1 LRVNP
6 TSGHDDIL
14 IVDARDGLMRLALW
28 RAPNADA
35 ETRREWALVA
45 AAWVLIV
52 AVTAVWLA
60 LDRRPPE
67 WDHANHLER
76 VVTCAHDM
84 ARGDVRTVL
93 ERSSFYPPLV
103 PCAAAAIYRW
113 WPSDAAAAQSA
124 ILLFLG
130 VAMAVIY
137 RLGRELA
144 DGTAGV
150 AAAWIFASAPFVV
163 YSGTRFQLDL
173 PLATMAAVA
182 FLVVLRTDGFQH
194 PGWSLVAG
202 GVWAIGMLTKPTFAV
217 YAFAPIVWVLIRERN
232 RRSCLNATLAVAV
245 AAALS
250 LPWYGPRLIGLPAQ
264 LAYRSGKGAMLEGKP
279 ETFTLTALSFYP
291 TWIFTQLGVL
301 AVGLLLAGLIVALR
315 QRRGLAIA
323 AFAAPFIVSMLVRN
337 KDLRYTLPLLPMA
350 AVLAGIAVSAL
361 GRRWRPWVATGLI
374 VVGAGQVSGTLFGL
388 PPAFR
393 LPMLGVPTGIDTP
406 PMRTEWHHRD
416 ILRAISRASRGAAV
430 TVSVVPN
437 YNFFSVSNFRYYA
450 TREGL
455 PIRFLRAWDG
465 EPLGVDYV
473 VLKTGP
479 IGPSWTAAKIE
490 RLMERFARE
499 PDLSRVYPVIAEFAL
514 PDGSKGTLRA
524 RRVTDAVAGS
534 PGALARTFEEETRRR
549 LPEVARDVEGLTVR
563 LTYDDALARG
573 RVQRVEIAA
582 AVATVGELTRR
593 GAAALRVR
601 NVRLLADDVLV
612 NPFSLGDGR
621 LDLLDVGRLR
631 LEHAEVSAGDL
642 QAFLDQLKEARGVRI
657 RLVEDRVEVAIA
669 HAGPDFDA
677 RVRIVPA
684 IDRPF
689 ALRVE
694 RVRVGPI
701 PLPPVLIDWIA
712 RNYDPTQRIA
722 SRLPFPVEIAP
733 VSIAGQSLRIGGASA
748 SGSQNV
754 DRIAESR

>member
-1 LRVNP
+1 
-6 TSGHDDIL
+6 
-14 IVDARDGLMRLALW
+14 MRLASW
-28 RAPNADA
+28 RARDTDADR
-35 ETRREWALVA
+35 RREWALVA
-45 AAWVLIV
+45 AGWVLIV
-52 AVTAVWLA
+52 AVIAVWLA

-76 VVTCAHDM
+76 VVTCAQDV

-103 PCAAAAIYRW
+103 PCTAAAIYRW
-113 WPSDAAAAQSA
+113 WPSDVAAAQSA

-130 VAMAVIY
+130 VAMAAIY
-137 RLGRELA
+137 RLGRVLA

-173 PLATMAAVA
+173 PLATIAAIAVLVA
-182 FLVVLRTDGFQH
+182 LRTDGFRH
-194 PGWSLVAG
+194 RGWSLVAG

-217 YAFAPIVWVLIRERN
+217 YAFAPVLWVLIRERS
-232 RRSCLNATLAVAV
+232 RRSYLNASLAAVV

-264 LAYRSGKGAMLEGKP
+264 LAYRSGKGAILEGKP
-279 ETFTLTALSFYP
+279 ETLTLTALSFYP

-301 AVGLLLAGLIVALR
+301 AVGLLLAGMVVALR
-315 QRRGLAIA
+315 QRRGLAIV

-361 GRRWRPWVATGLI
+361 AARWRPWLAAGLI
-374 VVGAGQVSGTLFGL
+374 VVGAAQVSGTLFGV

-393 LPMLGVPTGIDTP
+393 LPVLGVPTGIDTA

-416 ILRAISRASRGAAV
+416 ILRAITRDSSGARV

-450 TREGL
+450 TRDGL

-465 EPLGVDYV
+465 EPLGVQYV

-479 IGPSWTAAKIE
+479 IGPSWTAGKIE
-490 RLMERFARE
+490 RLMERLARE
-499 PDLSRVYPVIAEFAL
+499 PHLSRVYPVIAEFAL
-514 PDGSKGTLRA
+514 PDGSTATLRA
-524 RRVTDAVAGS
+524 RRVPDAAAGS
-534 PGALARTFEEETRRR
+534 LGALARTFEEETRRR

-563 LTYDDALARG
+563 LTYDESLARG

-582 AVATVGELTRR
+582 AAATVGEFTRR
-593 GAAALRVR
+593 DAAALRVR
-601 NVRLLADDVLV
+601 NVRLLAEDVLV
-612 NPFSLGDGR
+612 NPFSLSDGR

-642 QAFLDQLKEARGVRI
+642 QAFLDQLKEARGARI
-657 RLVEDRVEVAIA
+657 TLVGDQVDVAIV
-669 HAGPDFDA
+669 HAGPDFGA

-684 IDRPF
+684 TDRPF
-689 ALRVE
+689 ALQVE
-694 RVRVGPI
+694 RARVGAV
-701 PLPPVLIDWIA
+701 PLPPVLIDWVV
-712 RNYDPTQRIA
+712 RNYDPTPRIA
-722 SRLPFPVEIAP
+722 SRLPFPVEIDP
-733 VSIAGQSLRIGGASA
+733 VRVVGQTLQIG
-748 SGSQNV
+748 SGSTSLSGSRNV
-754 DRIAESR
+754 GRITEPR